1 MPPECLVKEKM
12 ATKSE
17 SEKWCTELSCESYF
31 KQIYEVDPFLV
42 PLKPVMFPRGKI
54 SKDVLFFSEIGF

>member
-1 MPPECLVKEKM
+1 MPPECLVKGKI

-17 SEKWCTELSCESYF
+17 SEKGCTELSCESYF
-31 KQIYEVDPFLV
+31 KQIYEVDLLLV
-42 PLKPVMFPRGKI
+42 PPKPVVFPRGKI